1 MADLKPLPPLGFAG
15 VLLPRATGNLD
26 LVTAP
31 LVLVVLPVAVGRFL
45 AFTRPGNLETTS
57 ETTPPVL
64 LFAGFMFLLISSIR
78 SLVLRLRLRLRL
90 RFSRAS
96 SSGSTT
102 GSVGTFWSSPL
113 GIPVTGSMNGCLK

>member
-1 MADLKPLPPLGFAG
+1 MADLKPLPPLGFVG

-64 LFAGFMFLLISSIR
+64 LFAGFMFLLISSCR
-78 SLVLRLRLRLRL
+78 SLVLLLLRLRLL
-90 RFSRAS
+90 LFSLS
-96 SSGSTT
+96 SCSGSTT
-102 GSVGTFWSSPL
+102 GISGATGVSPL
-113 GIPVTGSMNGCLK
+113 GIPVTGSINGCLK